1 MARSRVCLAEV
12 MCIERGSDGKN
23 TDGHGGSRGGSS
35 SEGKSRKSVRT
46 QSKKSE
52 AKQPDEAHLAPSD
65 SMPEEHMLP
74 VGYQPASA
82 FEMAAQP
89 GFEAGKTTELF
100 SPAILWDSK
109 PALPVI
115 SYLPFMQLPN

>member
-1 MARSRVCLAEV
+1 MPCVLTEGQSGRKNDSH
-12 MCIERGSDGKN
+12 DGF
-23 TDGHGGSRGGSS
+23 RGGSS
-35 SEGKSRKSVRT
+35 SEGKNRKSVRT

-52 AKQPDEAHLAPSD
+52 AKQPDEVPVAPSE

-74 VGYQPASA
+74 VDYQPASA

-115 SYLPFMQLPN
+115 THLPLMQLPN